1 MPNIKPVPAL
11 LVFAYREHRRA
22 VLLWFWVSVV
32 FVENEDLPAG
42 EGDTAHLTAP
52 LVGVQ

>member
-1 MPNIKPVPAL
+1 MPNIKPVL
-11 LVFAYREHRRA
+11 LLFVFADCEHRRA
-22 VLLWFWVSVV
+22 VLLGFWVSVV

-42 EGDTAHLTAP
+42 ECDAAHLAAP